1 MRETRRYKKGSV
13 IFFEGDERIEDI
25 YVLLEGK
32 VLMKYKNLESLEY
45 VGEFLKAGDF
55 FGVKS
60 ALGNHKRE
68 ETVEVEKDSKLW
80 ILKVKEFEDL
90 VSQNVNLGLNMLK
103 GFSTQ
108 LRKIG
113 KQVSNLLS
121 ETGQEEP
128 DSEGSLYRMGEY
140 YLRHKKY
147 NESWYVLNKYMEC
160 FPGGVYFEEAKG
172 KSIEIQNYLVKGK
185 DFSKGEGGDE
195 VKGVEGVR
203 DEDLYEEGL
212 RLIEGS
218 GYGEGYEE
226 GLELLL
232 RLEGLVGGGMEL
244 EEVEGEGKKER
255 MYYEIGRCFWE
266 GKNYEGVVQRLT
278 YLIKMYPKTKYMR
291 SALFYLGSALKELG
305 DKERAKGF
313 FKKLLSLKG
322 DEGDEEMEGRIRG
335 LMKDL

>member
-1 MRETRRYKKGSV
+1 MRETRKYKKGSV

-68 ETVEVEKDSKLW
+68 ETVEVQKDSKLW

-108 LRKIG
+108 LRQIG
-113 KQVSNLLS
+113 KRVSDLLS

-128 DSEGSLYRMGEY
+128 DSEDSLYRMGEY
-140 YLRHKKY
+140 YLRHEKY
-147 NESWYVLNKYMEC
+147 KESWYVLNKYMEC
-160 FPGGVYFEEAKG
+160 FPDGVHFEEAKG
-172 KSIEIQNYLVKGK
+172 KSIKIQDYLVKGK
-185 DFSKGEGGDE
+185 NISKGEGGGD
-195 VKGVEGVR
+195 GVEGGVGVG
-203 DEDLYEEGL
+203 DEDLYEEGM
-212 RLIEGS
+212 RSIDGD
-218 GYGEGYEE
+218 GYEKGYE
-226 GLELLL
+226 KGLELLL
-232 RLEGLVGGGMEL
+232 RLDNLVRGGMEL
-244 EEVEGEGKKER
+244 EEGKKER
-255 MYYEIGRCFWE
+255 LYYEIGRCFWE
-266 GKNYEGVVQRLT
+266 GKNYDGVVQRLT

-291 SALFYLGSALKELG
+291 SALFYLGSGLKELG
-305 DKERAKGF
+305 DKVRAKSF
-313 FKKLLSLKG
+313 FNKLLLLEV
-322 DEGDEEMEGRIRG
+322 DEGMERDIRD
-335 LMKDL
+335 LLKDL